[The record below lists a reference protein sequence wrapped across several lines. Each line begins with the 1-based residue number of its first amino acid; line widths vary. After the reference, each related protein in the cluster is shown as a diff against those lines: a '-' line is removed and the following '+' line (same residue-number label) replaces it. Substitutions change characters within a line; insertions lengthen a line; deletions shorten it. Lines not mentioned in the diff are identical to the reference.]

1 MCCISGRLCV
11 CIGYC
16 QNVPR
21 DPKLF
26 RDLLILTHYG
36 RFEHAL
42 RFPNNF
48 WKNISAR
55 DAFPCLWCRWF
66 CRYFVSSNLPHY
78 FLWFA
83 NTIGN
88 VQPLRFVDL
97 SNRAVAHTSSGHR
110 SCRYISRV
118 WSVTSLHSWQINS
131 LINQLKQDFVK

>member
-11 CIGYC
+11 CIGVC

-55 DAFPCLWCRWF
+55 DAFP
-66 CRYFVSSNLPHY
+66 FVV
-78 FLWFA
+78 FLVEPAPFIDLTYRITSYCA
-83 NTIGN
+83 RLIIGN
-88 VQPLRFVDL
+88 VQPLRFVYL